1 MVEEVMMSPRR
12 SKAEVLL
19 ELLDR
24 VQHAEILEYL
34 LEPETLLKL
43 YLLYGGDPDEMRD
56 QISEGKIPGE
66 FLLEILDKESNI
78 RTLLLQTNPDTRQHW
93 WNLDDLEGDS

>member
-1 MVEEVMMSPRR
+1 MNPRR

-24 VQHAEILEYL
+24 VQNAEILEYL
-34 LEPETLLKL
+34 LEAENLLKL

-56 QISEGKIPGE
+56 QINEGKLPGE
-66 FLLEILDKESNI
+66 FLLEILDKEHDI
-78 RTLLLQTNPDTRQHW
+78 RTLILQTNPDTRQHW
-93 WNLDDLEGDS
+93 WNMGDLGGSS